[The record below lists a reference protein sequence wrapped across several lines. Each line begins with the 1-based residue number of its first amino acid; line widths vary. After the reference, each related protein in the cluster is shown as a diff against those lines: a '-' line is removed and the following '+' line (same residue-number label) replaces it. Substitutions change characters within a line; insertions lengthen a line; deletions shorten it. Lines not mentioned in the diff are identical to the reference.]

1 RINRVLPNQI
11 QPITNHNGEIKA
23 NQWMFHCKFLIFL
36 GKPIQPTALWQQ
48 VRSKD
53 KLRFNVNTSSKVY
66 VHIADQT

>member
-1 RINRVLPNQI
+1 
-11 QPITNHNGEIKA
+11 
-23 NQWMFHCKFLIFL
+23 MFHCKFLIFL